1 MPSGAMGANVLSI
14 DRAKTL
20 RELALEK
27 IRWAILEGH
36 FEAGFRLVERT
47 LCDQLNVSRSV
58 VREVLRHL
66 ETEGL
71 VESTPQGPVVA
82 TLSMDQAME
91 IYELRAL
98 LEGHA
103 AARCAERATDA
114 QILELSALNQ
124 RIQAAFAANDLRGV
138 MLRTTDFYEA
148 LFQAAG
154 QGVAWSVVS
163 GLNARINLL
172 RLKTIGSAGRSAAAG
187 EEMQEILEALS
198 ARDAPAA
205 NAAAIKHVSSVA
217 GLASRLMR
225 QSSETLDHGSATRG
239 G

>member
-1 MPSGAMGANVLSI
+1 MPSAAAGANVLSI

-27 IRWAILEGH
+27 MRWAILEAH
-36 FEAGFRLVERT
+36 FDAGSRLVERT

-66 ETEGL
+66 EAEGL
-71 VESTPQGPVVA
+71 VESTAQGPVVA
-82 TLSMDQAME
+82 TLSQGQAME
-91 IYELRAL
+91 IYDLRAL

-103 AARCAERATDA
+103 AARCAELATDE
-114 QILELSALNQ
+114 QILELISLNR
-124 RIQAAFAANDLRGV
+124 RIQEAFAANDLRSV

-148 LFQAAG
+148 MFRIAG
-154 QGVAWSVVS
+154 QQVAWSVVS

-172 RLKTIGSAGRSAAAG
+172 RLKTIGSPGRAADAGR
-187 EEMQEILEALS
+187 EMQRILEALR

-205 NAAAIKHVSSVA
+205 NAAAIEHVQSVA
-217 GLASRLMR
+217 RLAGRLI
-225 QSSETLDHGSATRG
+225 SA
-239 G
+239 